1 MDNPENTDIAEL
13 RAKLTALLGEDR
25 KYYPTQIEERFPRIL
40 VQIVAQWG
48 KPSLDAY
55 LNELMLPNR
64 PGRQGFP
71 PAIAMEIFHLVNVH
85 SALNLSTQNAG
96 TGWSGVADPER
107 FKKALL
113 REE

>member
-1 MDNPENTDIAEL
+1 MDNSENIEVSEL
-13 RAKLTALLGEDR
+13 RARLTALLGEDK

-48 KPSLDAY
+48 KPELDAY

-85 SALNLSTQNAG
+85 SGLNLSVRSSG
-96 TGWSGVADPER
+96 TGWSGVEDPEQ
-107 FKKALL
+107 FKKALK

>member
-1 MDNPENTDIAEL
+1 MENSENTDVSEL
-13 RAKLTALLGEDR
+13 RAKLMAFLGDDQ

-48 KPSLDAY
+48 KPELDDY
-55 LNELMLPNR
+55 LNELMLPKR

-71 PAIAMEIFHLVNVH
+71 PAIAMEIFHLVNLH
-85 SALNLSTQNAG
+85 SALNLSPQNSG
-96 TGWSGVADPER
+96 TGWSGVEDPEQ

-113 REE
+113 RED

>member
-1 MDNPENTDIAEL
+1 MENSENTDVSEL
-13 RAKLTALLGEDR
+13 RAKLMALLGEDK

-48 KPSLDAY
+48 KPELDGY

-71 PAIAMEIFHLVNVH
+71 PAIAMEIFHLVNLH
-85 SALNLSTQNAG
+85 SALNLTPQNSG
-96 TGWSGVADPER
+96 TGWSGVDNPEQ
-107 FKKALL
+107 FKKALQ
-113 REE
+113 RED